1 MIFYK
6 KYFVGSISELVSIFF
21 LKNMIEKEK
30 RITSIIKIW
39 RQYETTEKSSGN

>member
-21 LKNMIEKEK
+21 ENMIEKEK